1 MKRSIATA
9 AVVLLA
15 FAGLAAQESVKVLA
29 METAGTEEKDV
40 LHVSLP
46 HLEALATE
54 LTAGL
59 LAADLRLLDRQDR
72 VLAALGALKKG
83 KFKWEHKTVQGRFLA
98 VRFAPAD
105 AAALAEAIRAG
116 NPRPGIRLAACDD
129 KTGAVVQAVA
139 VAPRDFPDVAVQLN
153 YPVNAR
159 PGEALGQAVTA
170 TVENLGGVAARD
182 VRLEVVL
189 SGDDRI
195 PVKPA
200 SEAPGYAE
208 DVLLSGGRETV
219 ALLEPKQQLTVRFPG
234 SLQVPADTPAGK
246 RYLAVVADP
255 EDKLGELSEE
265 NNVGSGFIMISVPA
279 PAALVIELP
288 ETRLQFK
295 PADYGFEIRC
305 HDVLLSDGKDWKL
318 CRMKPNV
325 FQIQH
330 VSWSGVFWEV
340 DTMSREVYEISGA
353 QFCRKGGSDRDTGI
367 RVEVSGGSLTAPPA
381 SFTLKLAKTLLRYE
395 PESKTFLLQAH
406 GRPIFHLPFWWSCR
420 RESYLYQFRYAPW
433 DQYFLEV
440 DTRKQEARLVSGG
453 KFCSAEGE
461 AQKLPWTVKVE
472 P

>member
-1 MKRSIATA
+1 MKRSIVAA
-9 AVVLLA
+9 AVVLLVC
-15 FAGLAAQESVKVLA
+15 AGLAAQENVKVLA
-29 METAGTEEKDV
+29 METAGTEGKDV

-46 HLEALATE
+46 RLEELATE

-72 VLAALGALKKG
+72 VLATLGALKKG
-83 KFKWEHKTVQGRFLA
+83 KFKWEHKAVQGRFLA
-98 VRFAPAD
+98 VRFAAAD
-105 AAALAEAIRAG
+105 AAALAEAVRAG

-129 KTGAVVQAVA
+129 KTGTVIQAVA
-139 VAPRDFPDVAVQLN
+139 VSPRDFADVAVQLN

-170 TVENLGGVAARD
+170 TVENRGGVAARD

-195 PVKPA
+195 PIRPA
-200 SEAPGYAE
+200 AEAPGFAE
-208 DVLLSGGRETV
+208 DVLLSGGRETI
-219 ALLEPKQQLTVRFPG
+219 ALLEPKQQVTVRFPG
-234 SLQVPADTPAGK
+234 SLQVPADTPPGK

-255 EDKLGELSEE
+255 EDKLS
-265 NNVGSGFIMISVPA
+265 
-279 PAALVIELP
+279 

-305 HDVLLSDGKDWKL
+305 NDVLLSDGKDWKL

-325 FQIQH
+325 YQLQH

-353 QFCRKGGSDRDTGI
+353 AFCKKGGSDRDTGI

-381 SFTLKLAKTLLRYE
+381 SFTLKLAKTQLRYE
-395 PESKTFLLQAH
+395 PGSKTFLLQAH

-420 RESYLYQFRYAPW
+420 RESFLYQFRYAPW
-433 DQYFLEV
+433 DKYFLEI
-440 DTRKQEARLVSGG
+440 DTLRKEARLVSGG

-461 AQKLPWTVKVE
+461 AQKLSWTVKVE